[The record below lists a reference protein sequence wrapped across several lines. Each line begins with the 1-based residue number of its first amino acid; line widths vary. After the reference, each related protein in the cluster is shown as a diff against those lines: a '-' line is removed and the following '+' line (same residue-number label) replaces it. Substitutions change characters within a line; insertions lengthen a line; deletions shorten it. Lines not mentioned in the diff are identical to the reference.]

1 MCTNQAL
8 KDYLTVFS
16 LAGDAPQGWKTPYVI
31 VLLVLGVILIAAF
44 VVWEIKYPYSIIDMN
59 VFKDRDFSLVS
70 VNP

>member
-1 MCTNQAL
+1 M
-8 KDYLTVFS
+8 
-16 LAGDAPQGWKTPYVI
+16 AGDAPQGWKTPYVI

-70 VNP
+70 INP